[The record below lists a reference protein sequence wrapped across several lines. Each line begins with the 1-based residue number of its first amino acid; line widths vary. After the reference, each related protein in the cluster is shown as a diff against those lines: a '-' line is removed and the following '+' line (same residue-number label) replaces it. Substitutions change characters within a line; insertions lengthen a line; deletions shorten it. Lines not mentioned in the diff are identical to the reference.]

1 MLTPI
6 SQQPLSAEHPVA
18 YFSAEFGFDSQV
30 PIYAGGLGILAGDVL
45 KQASTDG
52 TYLVG
57 VGLLYR
63 GEGMRQVID
72 DSGMQQDENWDF
84 DPVSVG
90 IEHVYVDSLPL
101 FVSVHLG
108 ETTIWLRVWKKTF
121 GPTVTL
127 YLLDSETDQNTLA
140 ERSSTRILYSGS
152 EEYMFKQAMLLG
164 IGGVKTLTALGIHP
178 SVFHLNEG
186 RPAFLNWQLVRQY
199 MDFHGISYVA
209 AKQLAKDKT
218 VYTNHTLVGAANLAC
233 DVNLLGHLGQ
243 YYSDKMKVSTSQ
255 LLEDGI
261 DTDPQT
267 FSITRFALNTSHRAN
282 GVSALHSRLSAEEW
296 PNYHW
301 TNVTNGV
308 HFPTWQDSLLPTH
321 VGDSEK
327 LWQRHL
333 DLKKELALYVKNT
346 TGFTIHDD
354 WMTISWARR
363 LAGYKRLDALFADED
378 RLIALLTKVDRPVQL
393 LISGKAH
400 QGDMGGKEMLQH
412 IIQKLGGRLSGHVLF
427 IPNYNIEIAQ
437 QLTRG
442 SDLWINTPEIGREAC
457 GTSGMKA
464 LCNGV
469 LQCTVPDGWGAEV
482 DWFGVGWTLD
492 STHISESL
500 YALLEE
506 QILPLYFSRTNGF
519 PTDWIKMMQAS
530 IRLAPKFS
538 AKRMMSEYA
547 SQLYSVYSN
556 NS

>member
-6 SQQPLSAEHPVA
+6 TTEPISATHPIA

-45 KQASTDG
+45 KQAADDQ
-52 TYLVG
+52 LPMVG

-63 GEGMRQVID
+63 GDGMRQTID
-72 DSGMQQDENWDF
+72 EFGMQQDEDWQF

-90 IEHVYVDSLPL
+90 IEHVFVDNLPL

-121 GPTVTL
+121 GPTVVL

-140 ERSSTRILYSGS
+140 ERNSTRILYSGS
-152 EEYMFKQAMLLG
+152 TEYMLKQAILLG
-164 IGGVKTLTALGIHP
+164 VGGVKALTALGIHP

-186 RPAFLNWQLVRQY
+186 RPAFLNWQLIRQF
-199 MDFHGISYVA
+199 MDFHGISYEA
-209 AKQLAKDKT
+209 AKNLAKQKT
-218 VYTNHTLVGAANLAC
+218 VYTNHTLVGAANLSFDPNVIC
-233 DVNLLGHLGQ
+233 HYGQ
-243 YYSDKMKVSTSQ
+243 YYSAKMKISCQDLVQTG
-255 LLEDGI
+255 LEG
-261 DTDPQT
+261 DPAG
-267 FSITRFALNTSHRAN
+267 FSITRFALNTSHMAN
-282 GVSALHSRLSAEEW
+282 GVSALHSKLSAESW
-296 PNYHW
+296 PEYHW

-308 HFPTWQDSLLPTH
+308 HLPTWQDSAINQTLSDPANIWH
-321 VGDSEK
+321 
-327 LWQRHL
+327 RHL
-333 DLKKELALYVKNT
+333 ELKKDLAQFILQT

-378 RLIALLTKVDRPVQL
+378 RLRALLTRPDQPVQL
-393 LISGKAH
+393 LLSGKAH
-400 QGDMGGKEMLQH
+400 QGDQHGKEMLQK
-412 IIQKLGGRLSGHVLF
+412 IIQVLGEKFSGHVLF
-427 IPNYNIEIAQ
+427 IPNYSIAIAQ

-464 LCNGV
+464 LSNGV

-482 DWFGVGWTLD
+482 EWQGIGWTLD
-492 STHISESL
+492 SNQISESL
-500 YALLEE
+500 YSQLEN
-506 QILPLYFSRTNGF
+506 QIIPLYYQKETSIPEKWVT
-519 PTDWIKMMQAS
+519 MMQSS

-538 AKRMMSEYA
+538 ASRMLNEYTR
-547 SQLYSVYSN
+547 SLYGQGEKS
-556 NS
+556 